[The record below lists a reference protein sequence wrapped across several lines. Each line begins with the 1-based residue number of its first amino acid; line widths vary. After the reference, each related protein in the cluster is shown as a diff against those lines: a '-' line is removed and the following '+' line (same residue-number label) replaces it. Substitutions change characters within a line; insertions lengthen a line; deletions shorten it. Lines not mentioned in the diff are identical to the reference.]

1 MDLKEILKKGT
12 NLPTAENHFIKPPKL
27 PYLIFN
33 QDKDVRGV
41 SKIILL
47 LIVMFL

>member
-27 PYLIFN
+27 DFHNL
-33 QDKDVRGV
+33 
-41 SKIILL
+41 
-47 LIVMFL
+47 